1 MDRIK
6 KFGLSEGDTEAIL
19 TLLRKHPK
27 ITGVILFGSRAKGN
41 FSPGS
46 DIDLALLGK
55 HLCLQDLLDLYV
67 EIDELYLP
75 YQYDLLIYE
84 QIKDEALLEHIRRV
98 GKVLYNGTG
107 ALIH

>member
-1 MDRIK
+1 MSQEQ
-6 KFGLSEGDTEAIL
+6 KFGLSEGDLKSIIS
-19 TLLRKHPK
+19 LLKKHPK
-27 ITGVILFGSRAKGN
+27 VSGVILFGSRAKGN

-55 HLCLQDLLDLYV
+55 HLCLQDILDLYA

-75 YQYDLLIYE
+75 YKFDFLIYE

-98 GKVLYNGTG
+98 GKVLYDGTD
-107 ALIH
+107 ALVY

>member
-6 KFGLSEGDTEAIL
+6 KFGLGEGDTEAIL

-75 YQYDLLIYE
+75 YKYDLLIYE